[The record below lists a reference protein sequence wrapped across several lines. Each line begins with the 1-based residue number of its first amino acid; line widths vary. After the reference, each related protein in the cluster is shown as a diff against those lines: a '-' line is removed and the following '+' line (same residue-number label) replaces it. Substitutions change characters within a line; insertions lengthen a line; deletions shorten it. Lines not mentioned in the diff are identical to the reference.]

1 LEDHILDLDK
11 RLWAVT
17 RYGLVASG
25 TWVKIDGRWRPC
37 MAITRASGAP
47 RPCVIPLEDAWRWS
61 ETIGSP
67 AQPAVNM
74 LLKLGIDPLNP
85 DNVFKLVSLVNSRM
99 ADLVAMPPRPPDA
112 EEHVD
117 PVADVTLRNEL
128 TGTTEV
134 EI

>member
-1 LEDHILDLDK
+1 
-11 RLWAVT
+11 
-17 RYGLVASG
+17 
-25 TWVKIDGRWRPC
+25 